1 MALRDFQ
8 SFLPL
13 GLHRAAPVLRIMNSY
28 PHSFA
33 ILECPNPLFLFL
45 LSVSHS

>member
-13 GLHRAAPVLRIMNSY
+13 GLHRAAPVLRIMKQLSALIC
-28 PHSFA
+28 HSRVPESIVSIFV
-33 ILECPNPLFLFL
+33 ECKP
-45 LSVSHS
+45 